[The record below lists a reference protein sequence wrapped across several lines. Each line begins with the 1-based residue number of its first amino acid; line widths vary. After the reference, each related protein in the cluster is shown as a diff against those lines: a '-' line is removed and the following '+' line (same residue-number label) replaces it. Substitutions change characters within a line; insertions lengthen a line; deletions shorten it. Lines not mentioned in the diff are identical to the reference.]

1 MLYLISGH
9 DAFMIIWSKVAGS
22 AKRFFLVDVH
32 EKGMFVNRY
41 LAYPGLLISIPLN
54 DNGAYCDIL
63 QVDKSGP
70 A

>member
-1 MLYLISGH
+1 MVKGGRVCKEVS
-9 DAFMIIWSKVAGS
+9 
-22 AKRFFLVDVH
+22 LVDLH

-41 LAYPGLLISIPLN
+41 LAYPGPLISIPLN